1 MSCLSPPL
9 PEVLHLLL
17 LAQWWLQDEVKTYV
31 LKFSNRLTITFQTA
45 SHECTL
51 AERYSLL
58 IHCAASKAHLK
69 KNSFKQEGYNDWISY
84 LRPAFAFTPRFLIRF
99 ETSMLQW
106 HPKKNSLKRGTIV
119 EFITCEVISFL
130 PKSPDTLCDLNMAMA
145 PGKNK
150 ELHYH
155 ISFN

>member
-1 MSCLSPPL
+1 MLQ
-9 PEVLHLLL
+9 LHL
-17 LAQWWLQDEVKTYV
+17 
-31 LKFSNRLTITFQTA
+31 
-45 SHECTL
+45 
-51 AERYSLL
+51 
-58 IHCAASKAHLK
+58 
-69 KNSFKQEGYNDWISY
+69 
-84 LRPAFAFTPRFLIRF
+84 
-99 ETSMLQW
+99 
-106 HPKKNSLKRGTIV
+106 KKNSLKRGTIV